1 MFWKICSLVVSLP
14 VLAQS
19 TPQQNEIRPM
29 ASILGRDDAAFAR
42 ALYEDGLFDLAEGVC
57 AAILAGEEAGQ
68 ADFYQVLDAKALM
81 LELRIERVRAE
92 EDLIRRKDEI
102 QAILAEK
109 NQLIDDNSRTEVAE
123 ALRNTLPD
131 TYMLL
136 GATLAAALKKEQDPS
151 VGAKLRAEG
160 DASFKKAEEEG
171 RQRIKRMAEQKDAGG
186 PRASYAERQHMIATY
201 NLAKIQYFHGLL
213 FPEGDPE
220 QAKYFEA
227 AIDQFSDFSLD
238 YPETLLTY
246 EGYIFQGLCHRDLG
260 DVEAALEDFDAAIEL
275 RETWDQDET
284 TGKWPTSEDAANV
297 ISVAVLQKVEL
308 LAEQGR
314 HDEADATARDF
325 YDTIPDALLAS
336 RGLETLSAHAE
347 SRLAAGDVEGARELA
362 QRLVDNDPQGGYG
375 ARGRGLLGQL
385 LGAGGARATPDQMIN
400 IAQTL
405 RDRGDLEGTL
415 DLCRKV
421 LSATRA
427 KAEFASAGAQACV
440 LMGGLY
446 ASRNQLYEASLA
458 YDLAPE
464 LYPRGDLTPEAVWR
478 AVESYRRLY
487 RDEKRPF
494 FDKRMQERVR
504 TLVND
509 YSSHPRAAWATT
521 IEGSQFEDAREFL
534 KAAKL
539 YLAIPPGSTV
549 YEEAESRAGICYYQ
563 EARAEQKKGNASEAD
578 KHFKEAER
586 LLRKTL
592 VDIDAASEKTLDSV
606 VQAQLAATRFGA
618 QVNLARLLLETGRAP
633 EVGPLLQDIEKRYP
647 GDGDKVEAVWV
658 LRIEALG
665 AEGKLEEAVALFE
678 SLLQTSANPSGT
690 AKAAGVLA
698 RNLDASALALQEKD
712 PKSAQARELW
722 AKAVHYYD
730 LSIQPQLKGQII
742 SASDVQT
749 VADRLYSLGLI
760 LNDVPEGVETFVDWT
775 DKPKAPQIWELAATV
790 YDRLLAQAPSYRS
803 MIHLGRCYGLLG
815 RWADAASVYARLFDT
830 EPILEPGGSRFDQ
843 QVLRAKPDL
852 RQAYL
857 EWGVAEHMLALAEQ
871 SQDSFTRASEI
882 FQKMVHPTNTSS
894 SERIW
899 WQSKYWQARSLYDRG
914 EYESARFVIRDVK
927 RGTAED
933 FDKGEFGYREK
944 FAALEAEVS
953 KKVFNT
959 R

>member
-1 MFWKICSLVVSLP
+1 MFWKICSLVASLH
-14 VLAQS
+14 VLAPP
-19 TPQQNEIRPM
+19 TPQENEIRPM

-42 ALYEDGLFDLAEGVC
+42 ALYDDGLFDLAEGAC
-57 AAILAGEEAGQ
+57 ATILAGEDAGQ

-81 LELRIERVRAE
+81 LELRIERLREE

-109 NQLIDDNSRTEVAE
+109 NQLIDDNSRTDVAE

-136 GATLAAALKKEQDPS
+136 GATLAAALRDEKDLS
-151 VGAKLRAEG
+151 VGAKLREEG
-160 DASFKKAEEEG
+160 DASFKKAEDEG

-213 FPEGDPE
+213 FPEGDPDR
-220 QAKYFEA
+220 AKYFEA

-246 EGYIFQGLCHRDLG
+246 EGYIFQGLCHGLLG

-275 RETWDQDET
+275 RETWEQDET

-297 ISVAVLQKVEL
+297 ISVAVLQKVKL
-308 LAEQGR
+308 LTEQGR
-314 HDEADATARDF
+314 HDEADETARDF
-325 YDTIPDALLAS
+325 YETIPDALLAS
-336 RGLETLSAHAE
+336 RGLETLSVHAE
-347 SRLAAGDVEGARELA
+347 SRLATGDVESARELA
-362 QRLVDNDPQGGYG
+362 QKLVDSDPQGGYG
-375 ARGRGLLGQL
+375 ARGRELLGQL

-421 LSATRA
+421 LTATRD

-446 ASRNQLYEASLA
+446 ASQNQIYEASLA

-464 LYPRGDLTPEAVWR
+464 FYPRGELTPEALWR

-521 IEGSQFEDAREFL
+521 IEGRQLEDAHEFL

-549 YEEAESRAGICYYQ
+549 YEDAEFRAGICYYE
-563 EARAEQKKGNASEAD
+563 EARAAKKKGDASEAD

-586 LLRKTL
+586 LLRKTQ
-592 VDIDAASEKTLDSV
+592 VDIDAASEKTLDSA
-606 VQAQLAATRFGA
+606 VQAQLAATGFGA
-618 QVNLARLLLETGRAP
+618 QVILARLLLETGRAP
-633 EVGPLLQDIEKRYP
+633 EVGPLLQDIEQRYP
-647 GDGDKVEAVWV
+647 GDGDKVEEVWS

-665 AEGKLEEAVALFE
+665 AEGKLEDAVALFE
-678 SLLQTSANPSGT
+678 SMLQTSTNSSGT
-690 AKAAGVLA
+690 AKAAGMLA
-698 RNLDASALALQEKD
+698 RKLDGTALGLQEKD
-712 PKSAQARELW
+712 PKSAQARGLL

-730 LSIQPQLKGQII
+730 LSIQPQLKGQIVR
-742 SASDVQT
+742 ASDVQT

-760 LNDVPEGVETFVDWT
+760 LNDVPEGVETFVDWS
-775 DKPKAPQIWELAATV
+775 DKPKAPQIWERAAAV
-790 YDRLLAQAPSYRS
+790 YERLLAQAPSYRS
-803 MIHLGRCYGLLG
+803 MIHLGRCYGFLG

-830 EPILEPGGSRFDQ
+830 ESILEPGGSRFNQ
-843 QVLRAKPDL
+843 QVLGAKPEL
-852 RQAYL
+852 KPAYL
-857 EWGVAEHMLALAEQ
+857 EWGVAEHMLAQSEQ
-871 SQDSFTRASEI
+871 SQDRFTRAREI
-882 FQKMVHPTNTSS
+882 FQKMVLPGNTAS

-899 WQSKYWQARSLYDRG
+899 WPSKYWQARSFYDLG
-914 EYESARFVIRDVK
+914 EYENADVVIRDVK
-927 RGTAED
+927 RGTADD
-933 FDKGEFGYREK
+933 FDKGEFGYRER
-944 FAALEAEVS
+944 FAALEAELA
-953 KKVFNT
+953 KKVF
-959 R
+959 